1 MDAEHIE
8 SGLMLR
14 GEARHCSD
22 CGTSTIFLPVDEHE
36 WTCTA
41 CDAAVV
47 ITVLAA

>member
-1 MDAEHIE
+1 MDAELIDRV
-8 SGLMLR
+8 LMLR
-14 GEARHCSD
+14 GEIRHCSD
-22 CGTSTIFLPVDEHE
+22 CGTSTIFLPVEEHA